1 MSWNRWTHSASLAV
15 SVCPP
20 NAETAPSSSTLSLCV
35 QDGSLDADDLDS
47 LQEFYNLRGKAQT
60 AAAKTLRQDTTSD
73 DSSGGGGSAGPSTMN
88 PPGGGEGVDSKPNL
102 ESFGSGKRPMQQQ
115 GQRVTALQKGSS
127 SLGASSLPASVAP
140 GERPSHP
147 LSGSE
152 VTEHGG
158 ESAGTGSGAE
168 EAAAKTIAAKA
179 AASVLSAIRPAPT
192 QLLPLKVMIKPKK
205 VVPVAP
211 QPPIAATEQPNGG
224 SSPSGGGL
232 MGLGG
237 YGSGSEDSQ

>member
-1 MSWNRWTHSASLAV
+1 M
-15 SVCPP
+15 
-20 NAETAPSSSTLSLCV
+20 
-35 QDGSLDADDLDS
+35 DADDLDS

-60 AAAKTLRQDTTSD
+60 AAAKTLREDTTSD
-73 DSSGGGGSAGPSTMN
+73 DSSSGGGGSAGPSTKN
-88 PPGGGEGVDSKPNL
+88 PAGGGEGADSKPNL
-102 ESFGSGKRPMQQQ
+102 ESGPSFGSGKRPMQQQ

-127 SLGASSLPASVAP
+127 SLGASSLPMSVAP
-140 GERPSHP
+140 GERPSPP

-158 ESAGTGSGAE
+158 ESAGTGSGAD
-168 EAAAKTIAAKA
+168 EAAAKLIAAKA
-179 AASVLSAIRPAPT
+179 AAGVLSAIRPAPT

-205 VVPVAP
+205 AVPVAP
-211 QPPIAATEQPNGG
+211 QPLLAATEVPNGG